1 MGSGKTKVILPLL
14 CQAFLSSNAEVHEH
28 LARGGPPKHVLIV
41 LVPEHLLADA
51 RAQVLRYC
59 AHPHPCPYC
68 NLPLLRPTPTAT
80 YPGPTPTPAYP

>member
-1 MGSGKTKVILPLL
+1 
-14 CQAFLSSNAEVHEH
+14 
-28 LARGGPPKHVLIV
+28 VLIV